1 LKELNTNLPSILA
14 IAEDKVEENEAFRRY
29 LELQDADLIDAIV
42 LTLNDEIAPQID
54 CTQCGNCCKSLMIN
68 VTENEATNVAA
79 ALQQPIETFKANYIE
94 ESLQGKL
101 IINMVP
107 CVFLNQNKCT
117 IYQNRFNECREFPH
131 LHKPQFVKRLF
142 GILYSYQICPITFNV
157 IESLKAKVNFMVT
170 E

>member
-14 IAEDKVEENEAFRRY
+14 LAKEKEEENEAFRRY
-29 LELQDADLIDAIV
+29 LELQDADLIDTIV
-42 LTLNDEIAPQID
+42 QTLNDKIAPQID

-79 ALQQPIETFKANYIE
+79 ALQQTIETFKANYIE

-101 IINMVP
+101 IINTVP
-107 CVFLNQNKCT
+107 CVFLHQNKCT
-117 IYQNRFNECREFPH
+117 IYQDRFNECREFPH
-131 LHKPQFVKRLF
+131 LHKPHFIKRLF

>member
-1 LKELNTNLPSILA
+1 MKDLNTNLSSLLV
-14 IAEDKVEENEAFRRY
+14 IAKAKEEENEAFRRY
-29 LELQDADLIDAIV
+29 LQLQDPDLID
-42 LTLNDEIAPQID
+42 TLVYALHDEIAPQID

-68 VTENEATNVAA
+68 VTDTEAINVAA

-101 IINMVP
+101 IINRVP
-107 CVFLNQNKCT
+107 CVFLHQNKCT
-117 IYQNRFNECREFPH
+117 IYQDRFNECREFPH

-157 IESLKAKVNFMVT
+157 IESLKAKVNFIVT

>member
-1 LKELNTNLPSILA
+1 LKALNTNLTSILA
-14 IAEDKVEENEAFRRY
+14 IAEEKEEENEAFRSY
-29 LELQDADLIDAIV
+29 LQLQDPDLIDTIV
-42 LTLNDEIAPQID
+42 HKLHDEITPQID

-79 ALQQPIETFKANYIE
+79 SLQQPIETFKANYIE
-94 ESLQGKL
+94 ESHQGKL
-101 IINMVP
+101 IINTVP
-107 CVFLNQNKCT
+107 CVFLHQNKCT

-131 LHKPQFVKRLF
+131 LHKPQFIKRLF

-157 IESLKAKVNFMVT
+157 IESLKAKVNFQVA